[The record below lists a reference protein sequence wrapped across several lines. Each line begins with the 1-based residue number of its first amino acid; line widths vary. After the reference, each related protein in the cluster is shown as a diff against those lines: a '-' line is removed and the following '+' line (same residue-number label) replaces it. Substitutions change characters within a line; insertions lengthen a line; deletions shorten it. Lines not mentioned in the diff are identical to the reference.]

1 MEKSFIQTSG
11 KPCWQR
17 SLRST
22 LLLGVGEQRLL
33 DQELM
38 AFFASRQCSG
48 AAIRL
53 AMDWAL
59 AQAAKKQAVVSGF
72 HSPLEQSVLK
82 VLLQA
87 KSPMVAVLARP
98 VSQARLSAE
107 WHTAL
112 EQGRMAVVSA
122 EPHSGRVQSRL
133 TATLASERNDLV
145 ARLAGRIT
153 VAHASPGGDLER
165 TCQDW
170 EAQGMKLERLT

>member
-1 MEKSFIQTSG
+1 MANEVMTKAN
-11 KPCWQR
+11 
-17 SLRST
+17 RST
-22 LLLGVGEQRLL
+22 FPSSIWHVQLGADVLSGYGGKDVLSGPL
-33 DQELM
+33 W

-48 AAIRL
+48 MAIRL

-87 KSPMVAVLARP
+87 KSPVVAVLARP

-122 EPHSGRVQSRL
+122 EPHSGQVQSRL

-145 ARLAGRIT
+145 ARLAGRII
-153 VAHASPGGDLER
+153 VAHASPGGVLER
-165 TCQDW
+165 ACQDW
-170 EAQGMKLERLT
+170 EAHA